1 MKLSVGSGD
10 NKGRCAWVV
19 VSRVKQSWVGRADQ
33 EADKKE
39 TNDVEQGDSPED
51 LLDGTGKGLGGV
63 LGFGGGKTDEFGSTE
78 GESSRDEDTC

>member
-39 TNDVEQGDSPED
+39 TNDVEEGDSPKD
-51 LLDGTGKGLGGV
+51 LLNGARKGLGRI
-63 LGFGGGKTDEFGSTE
+63 LGFGSSQTDEFSSTE
-78 GESSRDEDTC
+78 GESCRDEDTY